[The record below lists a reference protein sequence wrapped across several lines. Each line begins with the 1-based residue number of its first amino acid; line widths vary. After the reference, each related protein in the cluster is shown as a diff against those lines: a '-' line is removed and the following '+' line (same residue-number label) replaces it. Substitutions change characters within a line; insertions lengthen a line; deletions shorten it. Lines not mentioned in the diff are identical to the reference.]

1 MHYILS
7 LQVKEVSSY
16 PKNACP
22 KSGQG
27 EQCLSSAKSSAQTAW
42 QPSTSSSKEPNSQ
55 FHSAAVQTD
64 TQRKV
69 SLHSTKFYPKLHIAK
84 SEGQTQLILL

>member
-7 LQVKEVSSY
+7 LQVKEVSRY

-27 EQCLSSAKSSAQTAW
+27 DQCSAKSSAQIAW
-42 QPSTSSSKEPNSQ
+42 QPSTSSWKEPNSQ